1 MSTPTLVNART
12 NTHKGNL
19 KSISAML
26 VAVGFF
32 AVMDAVLKVL
42 STRYPALQV
51 AALRGWVALPL
62 IALWIQ
68 SRGTW
73 HTVWRIR
80 WPLHLLRGVL
90 AIGMLA
96 FFTTGLKELPIATA
110 YTLFFIAPILIT
122 LLSAPVLGERVPSAH
137 WWAVAGGMAG
147 VLVALRPGVDG
158 IVSWAGLAV
167 LGAAVCYAVA
177 AVAARLSSRTDSSE
191 SLMLWIMVMV
201 ALGGTAL
208 AAPRWVP
215 VQPGDV
221 WLLAALA
228 FAGFG
233 GQLFITE
240 AFRHGQAS
248 AVAPFE
254 YTALAWGV
262 GVDWCGAPC
271 LTAPHCLAAR
281 SSWPAVCMCCAMS
294 GLQRPA
300 WIGLELGSKS
310 RPLT

>member
-1 MSTPTLVNART
+1 LAQAPNDTR
-12 NTHKGNL
+12 KGNL

-32 AVMDAVLKVL
+32 AAMDAVLKVL

-90 AIGMLA
+90 AIGMLSL
-96 FFTTGLKELPIATA
+96 FTTGLKQLPIATA
-110 YTLFFIAPILIT
+110 YTLFFVAPILIT
-122 LLSAPVLGERVPSAH
+122 LLSAPVLGDRVPRAH

-201 ALGGTAL
+201 ALGGSML
-208 AAPRWVP
+208 AAPNWVP
-215 VQPGDV
+215 VQQSDV
-221 WLLAALA
+221 WLLAGLA
-228 FAGFG
+228 CAGFG

-254 YTALAWGV
+254 YTALAWGL
-262 GVDWCGAPC
+262 GVDWLVWATLPDATTLLGGAIIV
-271 LTAPHCLAAR
+271 A
-281 SSWPAVCMCCAMS
+281 S
-294 GLQRPA
+294 GLFVLRHERAAAASVDRP
-300 WIGLELGSKS
+300 
-310 RPLT
+310 

>member
-1 MSTPTLVNART
+1 MPTPSLAQAPND
-12 NTHKGNL
+12 THKGNL

-26 VAVGFF
+26 IAVGFF
-32 AVMDAVLKVL
+32 AVMDALLKVL
-42 STRYPALQV
+42 STLYPALQV

-90 AIGMLA
+90 AIGMLSL
-96 FFTTGLKELPIATA
+96 FTTGLKQLPIATA
-110 YTLFFIAPILIT
+110 YTLFFVAPILIT
-122 LLSAPVLGERVPSAH
+122 LLSAPVLGDRVPRAH

-147 VLVALRPGVDG
+147 VLVALHPGVDG
-158 IVSWAGLAV
+158 MVSWAGLAV

-208 AAPRWVP
+208 AAPNWVP
-215 VQPGDV
+215 VQPADI

-254 YTALAWGV
+254 YTALAWGL
-262 GVDWCGAPC
+262 GVDWLVWNTLPDGTTLLGGAIIV
-271 LTAPHCLAAR
+271 A
-281 SSWPAVCMCCAMS
+281 S
-294 GLQRPA
+294 GLYVLRHEQAAASADRP
-300 WIGLELGSKS
+300 
-310 RPLT
+310 

>member
-158 IVSWAGLAV
+158 IVSWAGRAGRGGVLRRGSGGGTPIQPHRFQRKPDAV
-167 LGAAVCYAVA
+167 DHGHGGLGRHGACRTSLGASS
-177 AVAARLSSRTDSSE
+177 AR
-191 SLMLWIMVMV
+191 
-201 ALGGTAL
+201 
-208 AAPRWVP
+208 
-215 VQPGDV
+215 
-221 WLLAALA
+221 
-228 FAGFG
+228 
-233 GQLFITE
+233 
-240 AFRHGQAS
+240 
-248 AVAPFE
+248 
-254 YTALAWGV
+254 
-262 GVDWCGAPC
+262 
-271 LTAPHCLAAR
+271 
-281 SSWPAVCMCCAMS
+281 
-294 GLQRPA
+294 
-300 WIGLELGSKS
+300 
-310 RPLT
+310 

>member
-1 MSTPTLVNART
+1 MSTPTSNAT
-12 NTHKGNL
+12 PTDFHKGNL
-19 KSISAML
+19 KSITAML

-32 AVMDAVLKVL
+32 AVMDALLKVL

-68 SRGTW
+68 LRGTW
-73 HTVWRIR
+73 HTVWRVR

-90 AIGMLA
+90 AIGMLTL
-96 FFTTGLKELPIATA
+96 FTIGLKQLPIATA
-110 YTLFFIAPILIT
+110 YTLFFVAPILIT
-122 LLSAPVLGERVPSAH
+122 LLSAPVLGERVPRAH

-158 IVSWAGLAV
+158 IVSWAGLAI

-208 AAPRWVP
+208 AAPGWVP
-215 VQPGDV
+215 VQLGDV
-221 WLLAALA
+221 WVLAALA

-262 GVDWCGAPC
+262 GVDWLVWSALPDGTTLLGGAIIV
-271 LTAPHCLAAR
+271 A
-281 SSWPAVCMCCAMS
+281 S
-294 GLQRPA
+294 GLYVLRHERAAAGSVDRP
-300 WIGLELGSKS
+300 
-310 RPLT
+310 

>member
-1 MSTPTLVNART
+1 MPTPTLAHAPND
-12 NTHKGNL
+12 THQGNL

-32 AVMDAVLKVL
+32 AVMDAILKVL

-90 AIGMLA
+90 AIGMLTL
-96 FFTTGLKELPIATA
+96 FTIGLKQLPVATA
-110 YTLFFIAPILIT
+110 YTLFFVAPILIT
-122 LLSAPVLGERVPSAH
+122 LLSAPVLGDRVPRAH

-147 VLVALRPGVDG
+147 VLVALRPGVNG

-201 ALGGTAL
+201 ALGGSLL
-208 AAPRWVP
+208 AAPNWVP
-215 VQPGDV
+215 VQQSDV
-221 WLLAALA
+221 CLLAGLA
-228 FAGFG
+228 CAGFG

-254 YTALAWGV
+254 YTALAWGL
-262 GVDWCGAPC
+262 GVDWLVWATLPDGTTLLGGAII
-271 LTAPHCLAAR
+271 
-281 SSWPAVCMCCAMS
+281 VVS
-294 GLQRPA
+294 GLYVLRHERAAAAGVDRP
-300 WIGLELGSKS
+300 
-310 RPLT
+310 

>member
-1 MSTPTLVNART
+1 MPTHSPATAPT
-12 NTHKGNL
+12 NTHQGNL

-32 AVMDAVLKVL
+32 AVMDALLKVL

-62 IALWIQ
+62 VALWIQ

-80 WPLHLLRGVL
+80 WALHLLRGAL
-90 AIGMLA
+90 AIGMLTL
-96 FFTTGLKELPIATA
+96 FTTGLKQLPIATA
-110 YTLFFIAPILIT
+110 YTLFFVAPILIT
-122 LLSAPVLGERVPSAH
+122 LLSAPVLGERVPRAH

-201 ALGGTAL
+201 AVAGTAL
-208 AAPRWVP
+208 AWPNWVP
-215 VQPGDV
+215 VQPTDV
-221 WLLAALA
+221 WLLAGLA
-228 FAGFG
+228 CAGFG

-254 YTALAWGV
+254 YTALAWGL
-262 GVDWCGAPC
+262 GVDWLVWNTLPDGTTLLGGAIII
-271 LTAPHCLAAR
+271 A
-281 SSWPAVCMCCAMS
+281 S
-294 GLQRPA
+294 GLYVLRHEHA
-300 WIGLELGSKS
+300 GSGTKHS
-310 RPLT
+310 PVKT

>member
-262 GVDWCGAPC
+262 GVDWLVWSALPDGTTLLGGAVIV
-271 LTAPHCLAAR
+271 A
-281 SSWPAVCMCCAMS
+281 S
-294 GLQRPA
+294 GLYVLRHERAAAASVDRP
-300 WIGLELGSKS
+300 
-310 RPLT
+310 